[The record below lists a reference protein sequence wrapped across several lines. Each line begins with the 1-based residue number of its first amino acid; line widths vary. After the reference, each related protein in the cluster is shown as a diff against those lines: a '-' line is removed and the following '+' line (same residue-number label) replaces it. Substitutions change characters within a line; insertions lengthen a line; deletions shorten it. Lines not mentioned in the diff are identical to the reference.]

1 MNQVADTEK
10 SIEAL
15 VGKQGPL
22 IDEAASE
29 PDFWR
34 APFPVPVYSKLV
46 DLQKRMARLLVRSR
60 LLTLFAG
67 HRTLLETVFS
77 PIPQSNNFL
86 MVFQRTVTCKISACC
101 LMPQWCPFPLCQG
114 ENLLGICRECA

>member
-10 SIEAL
+10 SIKAL

-34 APFPVPVYSKLV
+34 APFPVPVYTKLV
-46 DLQKRMARLLVRSR
+46 DLQKRMARLLVRS
-60 LLTLFAG
+60 LT
-67 HRTLLETVFS
+67 
-77 PIPQSNNFL
+77 
-86 MVFQRTVTCKISACC
+86 
-101 LMPQWCPFPLCQG
+101 
-114 ENLLGICRECA
+114 